1 MPSTPGQIRA
11 FAYLIAEK
19 APVYR
24 AVLAAFMQ
32 AKERFS
38 LHLRPKE
45 IAAALAACG
54 EPLEPR
60 ELDAVLDQLC
70 DWGNLEPH
78 PDTAEVATVEDFYR
92 PRYLYQLTVE
102 GEAAERAVRAYLAF
116 LDQPG
121 ELQTAALADIRDL
134 LRDLA
139 GVAAETPL
147 DEGKVFRTLKLLC
160 TRLEEL
166 TSRAQSFLR
175 SLQRTIDL
183 QGVSVEVFLAYKE
196 RLIDYLERFIGELVV
211 AGGEIAVEIERIEAL
226 GPRPLLE
233 AAARRELA
241 DALEATD
248 EARADALEAW
258 TARWRGLRAWFVGGG
273 ETPSQAEVL
282 RARARSA
289 IPALLSAVASLN
301 DRRLTR
307 TDRATEWR
315 TLARWFAELD
325 EPRDAHR
332 LWRAATGLPP
342 ARHLYVDERSL
353 ERWELDGAGPQSSW
367 LEAPPLK
374 ISLRL
379 RTTGRY
385 TRRGRLNDV
394 VDKSRE
400 KAELARLARLEAEQL
415 ERAQRRLADGGSM
428 RLSQIGTL
436 DPTEFGLLLDLLGEA
451 LATKAGPN
459 EVAEATSSD
468 GGLFIRLE
476 PIVEPGAP
484 FAEIEVEAMGRFRGP
499 DHLVTIQRLDR
510 GIEEAAA

>member
-1 MPSTPGQIRA
+1 TRA
-11 FAYLIAEK
+11 G
-19 APVYR
+19 P
-24 AVLAAFMQ
+24 
-32 AKERFS
+32 
-38 LHLRPKE
+38 P
-45 IAAALAACG
+45 
-54 EPLEPR
+54 P
-60 ELDAVLDQLC
+60 
-70 DWGNLEPH
+70 
-78 PDTAEVATVEDFYR
+78 
-92 PRYLYQLTVE
+92 
-102 GEAAERAVRAYLAF
+102 
-116 LDQPG
+116 
-121 ELQTAALADIRDL
+121 
-134 LRDLA
+134 
-139 GVAAETPL
+139 
-147 DEGKVFRTLKLLC
+147 
-160 TRLEEL
+160 
-166 TSRAQSFLR
+166 
-175 SLQRTIDL
+175 
-183 QGVSVEVFLAYKE
+183 
-196 RLIDYLERFIGELVV
+196 
-211 AGGEIAVEIERIEAL
+211 
-226 GPRPLLE
+226 PRPC
-233 AAARRELA
+233 
-241 DALEATD
+241 
-248 EARADALEAW
+248 W
-258 TARWRGLRAWFVGGG
+258 G
-273 ETPSQAEVL
+273 EG
-282 RARARSA
+282 
-289 IPALLSAVASLN
+289 SLN

-451 LATKAGPN
+451 LATKSGPN